1 VSADSTPQITWNGQ
15 DFAVAIE
22 IVKLGEMKTSV
33 QVPAVDDPWLR
44 RFIAALVA
52 FERIEGANRIAPA
65 HVLEMAGC
73 RWVEKGSCAESW
85 STYETELGVTKSTTR
100 QPRSRMQPFL
110 RWSRGGQPD
119 RDGRLARL
127 SGAFDAWLAL
137 PKEIR
142 PNPAPHNGEPGT
154 SELAEWLRREGGY
167 QDVAK
172 AHNARLEYEAALKR
186 GSIWVTHANGTERV
200 YDSKAAADSDKEGP
214 VYEEPAEWWDLEGC
228 ELVGPGE
235 CRRIDPETND
245 EDGHDPL
252 PERINGV
259 VRPEHHGP
267 ADQRNYSES
276 EFKNAT
282 AKRHYPLEYATHNRK
297 YASGLPP
304 ASEEWYAPPQLFQA
318 TGCTFDLDPA
328 SPGADFVPWIPAKR
342 HFTRSDNGLEQDWGD
357 DFVWLNAPY
366 TKEIFPLWL
375 EKCRQHANGVCLTV
389 DRTSARWWQE
399 LCSNADLILQVN
411 KKVRFLRPPD
421 EPTYSSP
428 ALGHTLVAY
437 GPRGVEALI
446 NAARNGLGA
455 LLVPYGKLAAKEND
469 IAELK
474 GRIAALEGENS
485 TLKARGTDR
494 DNATPPER
502 S

>member
-1 VSADSTPQITWNGQ
+1 VSENSTPRITWHGN
-15 DFAVAIE
+15 DFAVTTE
-22 IVKLGEMKTSV
+22 IVKLGQIETSV

-44 RFIAALVA
+44 RFIASLVA
-52 FERIEGANRIAPA
+52 FERIEGANEIAPA
-65 HVLEMAGC
+65 QVLEMAAC
-73 RWVEKGSCAESW
+73 RYVEKGGTVESW
-85 STYETELGVTKSTTR
+85 LRYEIELGVPESRTR
-100 QPRSRMQPFL
+100 KPRSIIQRFL
-110 RWSRGGQPD
+110 RWSRGGRPD
-119 RDGRLARL
+119 HDGRLTRL
-127 SGAFDAWLAL
+127 SGAFDAWLAE
-137 PKEIR
+137 KDR
-142 PNPAPHNGEPGT
+142 PDPYPRNGGPGT
-154 SELAEWLRREGGY
+154 SELAQWLRRNHGY
-167 QDVAK
+167 QAVAD
-172 AHNARLEYEAALKR
+172 AYHNRLEFEAALNR
-186 GSIWVTHANGTERV
+186 GAVWVTHANGTERV
-200 YDSKAAADSDKEGP
+200 YDGKEAAESQQEGP
-214 VYEEPAEWWDLEGC
+214 AYEEPAEWWDLEGC
-228 ELVGPGE
+228 KPISGE
-235 CRRIDPETND
+235 YRRREPRTNE
-245 EDGHDPL
+245 EDGNGPL
-252 PERINGV
+252 PERIKGD
-259 VRPEHHGP
+259 VRPAFPTRP
-267 ADQRNYSES
+267 ANNYSES
-276 EFKNAT
+276 NTERTT
-282 AKRHYPLEYATHNRK
+282 ARRHPWEYATHNRR
-297 YASGLPP
+297 YALCLPP
-304 ASEEWYAPPQLFQA
+304 ESAEWYSPPPLFQA
-318 TGCTFDLDPA
+318 LDPA
-328 SPGADFVPWIPAKR
+328 SPGADVVPWIPAKR

-375 EKCRQHANGVCLTV
+375 EKFRQHANGVCLTV

-474 GRIAALEGENS
+474 ARIAALEGENS